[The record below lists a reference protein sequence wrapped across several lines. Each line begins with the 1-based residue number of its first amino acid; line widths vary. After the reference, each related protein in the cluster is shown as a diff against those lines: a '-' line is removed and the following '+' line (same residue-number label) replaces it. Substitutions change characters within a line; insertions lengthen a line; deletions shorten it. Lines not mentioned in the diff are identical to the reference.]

1 MYQLNMREEKQSKNK
16 KNEKTMEILNNEAEN
31 ENTLFSP
38 AILRRVSNEDLIRV
52 FVEGRKELKFRQENS
67 WNNL

>member
-1 MYQLNMREEKQSKNK
+1 
-16 KNEKTMEILNNEAEN
+16 MEILNNEAEN

-52 FVEGRKELKFRQENS
+52 FVEGRKELKVKQENS

>member
-1 MYQLNMREEKQSKNK
+1 MKN
-16 KNEKTMEILNNEAEN
+16 MEILNNEAEN

-52 FVEGRKELKFRQENS
+52 YLEGRKELKYGQENS
-67 WNNL
+67 WNTL